1 MASTSTRQRE
11 PVYPHIL
18 ALLTDTAPAAENRSG
33 VVSAVTDARHRVPTA
48 EGGRTHPA
56 DRRSREDDEMTDYT
70 SEQLA
75 SHIFTGL
82 PDDLLQH
89 LEVHFKI
96 YDAGYQAL
104 VAGIARH
111 HRREQF

>member
-1 MASTSTRQRE
+1 
-11 PVYPHIL
+11 
-18 ALLTDTAPAAENRSG
+18 
-33 VVSAVTDARHRVPTA
+33 
-48 EGGRTHPA
+48 
-56 DRRSREDDEMTDYT
+56 MTDYT
-70 SEQLA
+70 SEQ